1 MRILLNP
8 LRCDSWFSIFLH
20 VDPLFAGLYQTHSLV
35 FNHGDGS
42 SRGNACTFAQCRCG
56 FPLFSWWD
64 ASPCSGGCWVF
75 SPGKRKLVFYV
86 CLRQKDMHTFF
97 FPGQNISNRRC
108 SNLDYYPEQIIRL
121 NYMKLLTLKNFNL
134 KKTNFMWFNL
144 KYCCKCARW
153 DIFCPCLSPNKSLMV
168 AHSPSPP
175 RRDSFCPG
183 QMAGFTQRL
192 MSLESVYD
200 PGRENPAHVVC
211 DKELGL

>member
-1 MRILLNP
+1 MEMAVQGGMPALLLN
-8 LRCDSWFSIFLH
+8 
-20 VDPLFAGLYQTHSLV
+20 VDVVFPYFPDGMHLPVVEDAGYFPQARGSL
-35 FNHGDGS
+35 S
-42 SRGNACTFAQCRCG
+42 SMCA
-56 FPLFSWWD
+56 W
-64 ASPCSGGCWVF
+64 
-75 SPGKRKLVFYV
+75 GKRTCTL
-86 CLRQKDMHTFF
+86 FF

-175 RRDSFCPG
+175 PRDSFSPG